1 MQCSVYLPC
10 SLASVRRIES
20 LAMHFRPLLAL
31 LCVSLTVGARA
42 VTVRLTAAD
51 GTRVQV
57 SLHPGDVLRIDL
69 PAEPAAGRQW
79 GVRGHAPP
87 QLMELGAAQRV
98 FGGRMSD
105 QGTSSFAWRA
115 IGEGEGELTIVY
127 GTSSS
132 RAATP
137 EKTVTIQLVVAG
149 DPLGPEEA
157 HPPAVSQ
164 MEQVAA
170 YERTE
175 PCGDCSGL
183 VERLGLY
190 SAHGE
195 TPFVLRRTYTDAP
208 GGTLTS
214 VMTGS
219 WATSKGTADPSA
231 TIYTLAASTEA
242 SIFRLDGDRLV
253 ELDAQ
258 QIPVPSPPGMDTA
271 FHKLA
276 AP

>member
-1 MQCSVYLPC
+1 MS
-10 SLASVRRIES
+10 
-20 LAMHFRPLLAL
+20 
-31 LCVSLTVGARA
+31 ARA

-57 SLHPGDVLRIDL
+57 SLHPDDVMRIDL

-87 QLMELGAAQRV
+87 QLMDLGAAQRV

-115 IGEGEGELTIVY
+115 IGDGEGELTIVY

-132 RAATP
+132 RAAKP

-164 MEQVAA
+164 MEQVAI
-170 YERTE
+170 YERNE
-175 PCGDCSGL
+175 PCGDCSGITEHL
-183 VERLGLY
+183 VLY
-190 SAHGE
+190 SGHSE
-195 TPFVLRRTYTDAP
+195 TPFVLRRTYRDAP

-219 WATSKGTADPSA
+219 WASGKGTADPSA
-231 TIYTLAASTEA
+231 IIYTLIANSET
-242 SIFRLDGDRLV
+242 SIFRVDGDRLV